1 MNHRCQV
8 MLREVTDSGREN
20 RRVGNSLHA
29 SPGNNPPHQPPGL
42 LLWDELWHRD
52 KNTRWLIGKNVQHRA
67 PEAPTLREAELALPC
82 HNFTKSL
89 HHGKGDEIPN
99 IF

>member
-1 MNHRCQV
+1 MNQRCEV
-8 MLREVTDSGREN
+8 MLREVTDLGREN

-42 LLWDELWHRD
+42 LLWDGLWHRD
-52 KNTRWLIGKNVQHRA
+52 KNTRCLIEKNVRHRT
-67 PEAPTLREAELALPC
+67 PKAPTMGESELALLC
-82 HNFTKSL
+82 HNFTN
-89 HHGKGDEIPN
+89 GEATAKGDEIPN